1 VVNSGYFGTTMT
13 SAQRKQSDVLD
24 DLIGGFDRA
33 LKTLTGGRT
42 AQRENPAKQIRDAEL
57 SAEDKRHV
65 GGLMRVNHTGEI
77 CAQALYEGQALTAK
91 DPVAQR
97 SLFEAAAEE
106 QDHLSW
112 CAERLEELDARPSI
126 LDPLF
131 YGASFA
137 LGAGAGLLGDR
148 ISLGFVEATEAQVV
162 EHLNEHL
169 ESIPQEDEKTRVILQ
184 AMRADEA
191 RHGAHALEMGGEE
204 FSVMVKRGMSL
215 AAKLMTKSS
224 YKI

>member
-1 VVNSGYFGTTMT
+1 MT
-13 SAQRKQSDVLD
+13 SAQRNQSDVLD
-24 DLIGGFDRA
+24 QLIGGFDRA

-42 AQRENPAKQIRDAEL
+42 AQRENPAKQIRDADL
-57 SAEDKRHV
+57 SVEEKRHV

-91 DPVAQR
+91 DPAAQR
-97 SLFEAAAEE
+97 SLIEAAAEE
-106 QDHLSW
+106 HDHLSW
-112 CAERLEELDARPSI
+112 CAQRLEELDAKPSI
-126 LDPLF
+126 LDPFF

-204 FSVMVKRGMSL
+204 FSSMVKRGMSI
-215 AAKLMTKSS
+215 AAKIMTKSS
-224 YKI
+224 YRI

>member
-1 VVNSGYFGTTMT
+1 MT
-13 SAQRKQSDVLD
+13 PANNENTDAVD
-24 DLIGGFDRA
+24 HLISGFDRA
-33 LKTLTGGRT
+33 LKTLTGGRH
-42 AQRENPAKQIRDAEL
+42 AKRANPAQQINETEL
-57 SAEDKRHV
+57 TDSEKRHV

-91 DPVAQR
+91 KATAKQ
-97 SLFEAAAEE
+97 SLREAADEE

-112 CAERLEELDARPSI
+112 CAQRLDELDARPSVF
-126 LDPLF
+126 DPLF

-169 ESIPQEDEKTRVILQ
+169 QSIPENDAKTRAILHT
-184 AMRADEA
+184 MREDEA
-191 RHGAHALEMGGEE
+191 RHGAHALEMGGEQ
-204 FSVMVKRGMSL
+204 FPQALKSAMSL
-215 AAKLMTKSS
+215 VAKLMTRTS
-224 YKI
+224 YRI

>member
-1 VVNSGYFGTTMT
+1 MT
-13 SAQRKQSDVLD
+13 SAQRNQSDVLD
-24 DLIGGFDRA
+24 QLIGGFDRA

-42 AQRENPAKQIRDAEL
+42 AQRENPAKQIRDADL
-57 SAEDKRHV
+57 SVEEKRHV

-91 DPVAQR
+91 DPAAQR
-97 SLFEAAAEE
+97 SLVEAAAEE
-106 QDHLSW
+106 HDHLSW
-112 CAERLEELDARPSI
+112 CAQRLEELDAKPSI
-126 LDPLF
+126 LDPFF

-204 FSVMVKRGMSL
+204 FSSMVKRGMSI
-215 AAKLMTKSS
+215 AAKIMTKSS
-224 YKI
+224 YRI

>member
-1 VVNSGYFGTTMT
+1 MT
-13 SAQRKQSDVLD
+13 SAQRNQSDVLD
-24 DLIGGFDRA
+24 QLIGGFDRA

-42 AQRENPAKQIRDAEL
+42 AQRENPAKQIRDADL
-57 SAEDKRHV
+57 SVEEKRHV

-91 DPVAQR
+91 DPAAQR
-97 SLFEAAAEE
+97 SLVEAAAEE
-106 QDHLSW
+106 HDHLSW
-112 CAERLEELDARPSI
+112 CAQRLEELDAKPSI
-126 LDPLF
+126 LDPFF

-204 FSVMVKRGMSL
+204 FSSMVKRGMSI
-215 AAKLMTKSS
+215 AAKFMTKSS
-224 YKI
+224 YRI

>member
-1 VVNSGYFGTTMT
+1 MT
-13 SAQRKQSDVLD
+13 SAQRNQSDVLD
-24 DLIGGFDRA
+24 QLIGGFDRA

-42 AQRENPAKQIRDAEL
+42 AQRENPAKQIRDADL
-57 SAEDKRHV
+57 SVEEKRHV

-91 DPVAQR
+91 DPAAQR
-97 SLFEAAAEE
+97 SLIEAAAEE
-106 QDHLSW
+106 HDHLSW
-112 CAERLEELDARPSI
+112 CAQRLEELDAKPSI
-126 LDPLF
+126 LDPFF

-204 FSVMVKRGMSL
+204 FSSMVKRGMSF
-215 AAKLMTKSS
+215 AAKIMTKSS
-224 YKI
+224 YRI

>member
-1 VVNSGYFGTTMT
+1 MT
-13 SAQRKQSDVLD
+13 SAQRNQSDVLD
-24 DLIGGFDRA
+24 QLIGGFDRA

-42 AQRENPAKQIRDAEL
+42 AQRENPAKQIRDADL
-57 SAEDKRHV
+57 SIEEKRHV

-91 DPVAQR
+91 DPAAQR
-97 SLFEAAAEE
+97 SLIEAAAEE
-106 QDHLSW
+106 HDHLSW
-112 CAERLEELDARPSI
+112 CAQRLEELDAKPSI
-126 LDPLF
+126 LDPFF

-204 FSVMVKRGMSL
+204 FSSMVKRGMSI
-215 AAKLMTKSS
+215 AAKIMTKSS
-224 YKI
+224 YRI

>member
-1 VVNSGYFGTTMT
+1 MT
-13 SAQRKQSDVLD
+13 SAQRNQSDVLD
-24 DLIGGFDRA
+24 HLIGGFDRA

-42 AQRENPAKQIRDAEL
+42 AQRENPAKQIRDADL
-57 SAEDKRHV
+57 SAEEKRHV

-91 DPVAQR
+91 DPAAQR
-97 SLFEAAAEE
+97 SLVEAAAEE
-106 QDHLSW
+106 HDHLSW
-112 CAERLEELDARPSI
+112 CAQRLEELDAKPSI
-126 LDPLF
+126 LDPFF

-204 FSVMVKRGMSL
+204 FSSMVKRGMSI
-215 AAKLMTKSS
+215 AAKIMTKSS
-224 YKI
+224 YRI

>member
-1 VVNSGYFGTTMT
+1 MT

-204 FSVMVKRGMSL
+204 FSSMVKRGMSI
-215 AAKLMTKSS
+215 AAKIMTKSS
-224 YKI
+224 YRI